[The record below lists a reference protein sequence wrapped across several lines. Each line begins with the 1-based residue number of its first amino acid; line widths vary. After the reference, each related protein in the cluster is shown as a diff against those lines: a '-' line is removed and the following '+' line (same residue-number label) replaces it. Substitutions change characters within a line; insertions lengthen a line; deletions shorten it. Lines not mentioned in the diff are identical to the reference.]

1 MFLSSSKNKRL
12 NALEHEN
19 GALRSEL
26 ETLKAARAE
35 DQLELKKIRRIGLSE
50 SPEFV
55 APWLGSAEMINK
67 IRKQLGASTHEL
79 LAKQTS
85 FNGSTQLFSEILETV
100 GESVAITS
108 AITQD
113 TETVT
118 HSVAALKHVTLGIN
132 QFVEQVQGISEQTNL
147 LALNA
152 AIEAARA
159 GEHGRGFAVVANE
172 VRQLAQRSAT
182 ATNEISTLMKEV
194 NKSIESVSEDM
205 VVVDTKCSK
214 ITDNSN
220 DIKDKTSLVV
230 DMATQMHNIVG
241 TSAQDSF
248 LQLIKL
254 DHVAWKFEI
263 YQVLYGESDKAKESF
278 ADHHNCRL
286 GKWYYE
292 GKGQQ
297 NFSRIPAFKRLEA
310 PHEQVHRSGIAA
322 LDAYHQNDVEKVAQE
337 LLNMERSSDEVVN
350 VLNALGAE
358 LQRGDLSVSLAA

>member
-1 MFLSSSKNKRL
+1 M
-12 NALEHEN
+12 
-19 GALRSEL
+19 
-26 ETLKAARAE
+26 KATHAD
-35 DQLELKKIRRIGLSE
+35 DQLELAKIRRIGLSE
-50 SPEFV
+50 SKEFV

-79 LAKQTS
+79 LAKQTT

-100 GESVAITS
+100 GESVQITS

-118 HSVAALKHVTLGIN
+118 NSVDALKHVTSGIN

-182 ATNEISTLMKEV
+182 ATNEISSLMKEV
-194 NKSIESVSEDM
+194 NKSIDSVSEDM
-205 VVVDTKCSK
+205 IVVDNKCSK
-214 ITDNSN
+214 ITGNSN

-230 DMATQMHNIVG
+230 DMATQMHAIVG

-254 DHVAWKFEI
+254 DHVSWKFDI
-263 YQVLYGESDKAKESF
+263 YQELYGKSVKAKDTF

-297 NFSRIPAFKRLEA
+297 NFSKTPAFKRLEA
-310 PHEQVHRSGIAA
+310 PHEEVHRSGIAA
-322 LDAYHQNDVEKVAQE
+322 LDAYHHDDLETIARE
-337 LLNMERSSDEVVN
+337 LLNMERASDEVVN
-350 VLNALGAE
+350 VLSALAAE
-358 LQRGDLSVSLAA
+358 PQRGDVSVSLAA